1 MLDKT
6 KLEHDIEQYE
16 ETAIPLWARLLI
28 ILLFVI
34 ICSLGLYSFKLK
46 QDISSREEELVM
58 IKENYSK
65 ERSDLI
71 KKTIKLENRVCNVSP
86 DLIRND

>member
-16 ETAIPLWARLLI
+16 ETAVPLWARLLI
-28 ILLFVI
+28 ILLLVI

>member
-16 ETAIPLWARLLI
+16 ETAIPLWARLFI

-46 QDISSREEELVM
+46 QDISGKEAELVK
-58 IKENYSK
+58 IKENHSK
-65 ERSDLI
+65 ERSELLI
-71 KKTIKLENRVCNVSP
+71 NIKKLENRVCNVSP
-86 DLIRND
+86 DLNRND

>member
-16 ETAIPLWARLLI
+16 ETAIPLWARLFI

-34 ICSLGLYSFKLK
+34 ICSLGLYSFKLNK
-46 QDISSREEELVM
+46 DISGREEELVK
-58 IKENYSK
+58 IKENHSK
-65 ERSDLI
+65 ERSELLKDI
-71 KKTIKLENRVCNVSP
+71 KKLENSGCNVSP
-86 DLIRND
+86 D

>member
-16 ETAIPLWARLLI
+16 ETAVPLWARLLI

-34 ICSLGLYSFKLK
+34 ICSLGLYSFKLN
-46 QDISSREEELVM
+46 QDISGKEEEMVK
-58 IKENYSK
+58 IKEHHSK
-65 ERSDLI
+65 ERSELLKNI
-71 KKTIKLENRVCNVSP
+71 KKLENSACNVTP
-86 DLIRND
+86 DLNRND